1 MAQIE
6 DLLNQA
12 SEIRNADQE
21 KENTAQRVGKML
33 MDIIQHIAGFVS
45 VEGLQAA
52 LADYVHLDGANLP
65 RWDQSRVVPLK
76 SMGSDLDNID
86 GGDWALSTLAVG
98 DIVYNPNGKCL
109 TFVSSDGNQTWSCR
123 AGVIYVNLHSHHCY
137 VWDATTQAMIEIT
150 DSSRP
155 TIIDY
160 RNNPPF
166 AQVAIGE
173 SYYFESGSAKKIAI
187 KTSSSGSYSFDP
199 DPKKIYVFKDTCE
212 SMTWNATTRSWI
224 AIGKNIEVVDNLT
237 EGGRN
242 KALSAEMGKQIKE
255 EIDNLG
261 IEGTVSVDDAD
272 LEFIDEDGNIAMRVA
287 EGHIE
292 TAGFDSRQVAT
303 NTNTIQQ
310 LQQQIGQAGGNVQT
324 DVVVMEDSEAAFDVS
339 DESGNVV
346 LRVGSDGHIETK
358 GFNSNEVSGTD
369 IFRLTKMTPNCI
381 FHANAAVNGIL
392 GNTIA
397 SIREAYKKGYRWFEI
412 DSKPCRDN
420 GAILTHEAGQY
431 INQSETPYTIYQKS
445 DPTQTPIEVG
455 TFAGY
460 DSTDLAE
467 NYTWTASTYTDGV
480 LTAEGKPMETLEQA
494 IWHICHIRRCPL
506 EVDRQTLTKA
516 VQLKAFQYA
525 KSLGVE
531 HYLFFEAG
539 SAGNV
544 SGFSDWDEMPS
555 ILCSLGTTG
564 YATDIVNVARDYKTP
579 RNNIIFSYPSN
590 APKDDT
596 TLKAVADAAH
606 AVGCFALTWSYNTN
620 DIDELRRWL
629 RAGFDFALTNGT
641 IVNTDI

>member
-1 MAQIE
+1 MENLTQQQIE
-6 DLLNQA
+6 ELIQFIDEAEEPATITNTIVAAVLAFLA
-12 SEIRNADQE
+12 VKIAGTA
-21 KENTAQRVGKML
+21 TAQALLEEIVARQTTDTNLSTAINQLQQLIQSLGSVVYFDSMGELDGDVDIHVDTGMVVYDPEN
-33 MDIIQHIAGFVS
+33 DIIKKYTSPSQYEPVS
-45 VEGLQAA
+45 CDAKLLYCNKVTGYFYRYSTRSGMVQ
-52 LADYVHLDGANLP
+52 VG
-65 RWDQSRVVPLK
+65 
-76 SMGSDLDNID
+76 
-86 GGDWALSTLAVG
+86 GGDGISED
-98 DIVYNPNGKCL
+98 DIINDL
-109 TFVSSDGNQTWSCR
+109 TT
-123 AGVIYVNLHSHHCY
+123 
-137 VWDATTQAMIEIT
+137 
-150 DSSRP
+150 
-155 TIIDY
+155 
-160 RNNPPF
+160 
-166 AQVAIGE
+166 
-173 SYYFESGSAKKIAI
+173 
-187 KTSSSGSYSFDP
+187 
-199 DPKKIYVFKDTCE
+199 
-212 SMTWNATTRSWI
+212 
-224 AIGKNIEVVDNLT
+224 
-237 EGGRN
+237 GGRN

-261 IEGTVSVDDAD
+261 IEGIVSVDDAD

-303 NTNTIQQ
+303 NTNAIQQ

-431 INQSETPYTIYQKS
+431 INQSGTPYTIYQKS

-579 RNNIIFSYPSN
+579 RNNIIFSYSST